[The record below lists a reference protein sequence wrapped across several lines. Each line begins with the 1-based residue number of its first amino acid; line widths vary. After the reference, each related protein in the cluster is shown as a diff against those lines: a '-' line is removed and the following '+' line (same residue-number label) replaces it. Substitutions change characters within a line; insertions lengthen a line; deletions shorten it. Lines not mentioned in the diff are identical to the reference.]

1 MRYVSRTWAGKSRGN
16 SRLKRSKSRSS
27 CAGTGGQLVAGA
39 CPGVKAGQP
48 ELGGRRLPGEHQS
61 GHQLAH
67 GRPVLEAVPRTA
79 PHEPGVRRSRMP
91 IDDEVLVGRVFVLAY
106 TGLDQRSALQSRKPK
121 REILARRLEALRCGH
136 ALAGRGIEWRPPG
149 VVRDL
154 EPAPLVAR
162 NAVDESP
169 AVIGPHRQRLLRKP
183 LVTGGRAEEKDLL
196 PGGAH
201 PVADNVRKQA
211 PEPRAAGEHECI
223 GDEGGAV
230 RQFDA
235 PQLASGGLWTGLRR
249 ELAVLAAL
257 GE

>member
-1 MRYVSRTWAGKSRGN
+1 
-16 SRLKRSKSRSS
+16 
-27 CAGTGGQLVAGA
+27 
-39 CPGVKAGQP
+39 
-48 ELGGRRLPGEHQS
+48 
-61 GHQLAH
+61 
-67 GRPVLEAVPRTA
+67 
-79 PHEPGVRRSRMP
+79 MP
-91 IDDEVLVGRVFVLAY
+91 IDDEVLVGRVFVLAH

-257 GE
+257 GEKALEHSGAGPPRREVARIVLEDGPADLLAVDLRVAARGLRTRQLFERQARFLEHR